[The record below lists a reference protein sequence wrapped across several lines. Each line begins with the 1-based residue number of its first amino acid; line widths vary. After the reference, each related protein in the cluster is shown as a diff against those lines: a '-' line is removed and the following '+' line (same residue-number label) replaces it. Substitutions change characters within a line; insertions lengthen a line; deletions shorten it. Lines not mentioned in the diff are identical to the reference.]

1 MYDITY
7 VLTSGIKKYTNELI
21 YKTEMDSQAQR
32 TNLLLLG
39 GRVVERDRQGVWD
52 WNVHIAI
59 IKIESQQGPNVEAQG
74 RLLNIW

>member
-1 MYDITY
+1 
-7 VLTSGIKKYTNELI
+7 
-21 YKTEMDSQAQR
+21 MDSQAQR